1 MMKTIKIP
9 AFEFQ
14 FNLVVFPNLQASVSL
29 ATIYKNTVTTDLIVG
44 RKCFPGS

>member
-1 MMKTIKIP
+1 MKTIKIP

-14 FNLVVFPNLQASVSL
+14 FNLVAFPNPQSSVSF
-29 ATIYKNTVTTDLIVG
+29 ATIYKNTVITNSIVE